1 VVEILTLLLLLLLPG
16 FSFERGPLDFTA
28 KLLPT
33 HDAPLLNHLVRCAYV
48 SVTSLAPSIFE
59 AYDLDQ

>member
-1 VVEILTLLLLLLLPG
+1 VVEILTLLLMLLLPG

-33 HDAPLLNHLVRCAYV
+33 HDAPLLNLLLGVLMYR
-48 SVTSLAPSIFE
+48 
-59 AYDLDQ
+59 

>member
-1 VVEILTLLLLLLLPG
+1 MVEILTLLLLLLLPG

-33 HDAPLLNHLVRCAYV
+33 HDAPLLNSIRNAYV
-48 SVTSLAPSIFE
+48 SVINLAPSIFE
-59 AYDLDQ
+59 AYNLDQ